1 MIKIGLV
8 DNRVN
13 DLEKLKTI
21 LEREPRVMIDF
32 ATTNPEEALAL
43 LKRKEIHILI
53 TDIEMPTLSGY
64 ELADLIQANGLDIQ
78 VIFVTGYSGYAVHA
92 FELDVLD
99 YILKPYTRERLLQ
112 GIERFMN
119 RQGIKHESER
129 LLLKSKTAIDVIA
142 KNDIIFIE
150 RTGRSTTIITINGE
164 FSTYQSLI
172 GLETELTYRHFIR
185 SHRGFILNI
194 NFIKNFALYTKHSY
208 RVAFHHTN
216 KTAMITKTNLA
227 KVQAELM

>member
-99 YILKPYTRERLLQ
+99 YILKPYTRGRLLQ

-119 RQGIKHESER
+119 IQGIKHESER
-129 LLLKSKTAIDVIA
+129 LLLRSSTVIYVISKHDF
-142 KNDIIFIE
+142 IFIV
-150 RTGRSTTIITINGE
+150 RTGRLLLIITIHGE
-164 FSTYQSLI
+164 FFTYQSLI
-172 GLETELTYRHFIR
+172 GLETVLTHRHLIL
-185 SHRGFILNI
+185 SHLWFILYI
-194 NFIKNFALYTKHSY
+194 NLIKIFSLYSKHSY
-208 RVAFHHTN
+208 RV
-216 KTAMITKTNLA
+216 
-227 KVQAELM
+227 